1 MAKTSSP
8 KKADHKHIARL
19 EREKKQQRLLV
30 YGITL
35 IIIAV
40 IGTLG
45 YGLLNE
51 YVFKYNRPVAQVDGE
66 VIMPA
71 DFQSRVRFDRLQL
84 VQQYQSTYQIYQY
97 FQSDDQFSTQFKE
110 SLNQIQIQLANNPAA
125 LEAFG
130 ERSLNQ
136 MIDELVIRQ
145 EAEAMGILVSDQE
158 IEEALQAAFQYY
170 PNGTPTAAPTA
181 TIASTSTLS
190 PTQLALVTVTPT
202 PTEIV
207 VEETPEAMTSTPE
220 NETETETETESQP
233 TEEPTPLPT
242 ATPYTHEGYQEALKN
257 SLDDLAL
264 YDIKENDLRAFLKAQ
279 LITDKVLAEV
289 SANVSPVEPQ
299 VWARH
304 ILVVDKAI
312 ADLVLTSLENGEDW
326 NALAA
331 QYSQDESN
339 KDIGGDLGWFGRGE
353 MVAEFEEAVFSLEI
367 GEISNPV
374 QTDFG
379 WHIIQLLGKED
390 RPLSAQAFETKKNE
404 LFNTWVVEKRDA
416 KSIEIFDTW
425 KDWIPSEPQIPG
437 NLIVQ

>member
-51 YVFKYNRPVAQVDGE
+51 YVFKHNRPVAQVDGE

-71 DFQSRVRFDRLQL
+71 DFQARVRFDRLQL

-110 SLNQIQIQLANNPAA
+110 SLNQIQLQLANNTAA

-145 EAEAMGILVSDQE
+145 EADAMGILVSDQE

-181 TIASTSTLS
+181 TVASTSTLS

-202 PTEIV
+202 PTEVV
-207 VEETPEAMTSTPE
+207 VEETLEAATSTPE
-220 NETETETETESQP
+220 SETETEAQP

-242 ATPYTHEGYQEALKN
+242 ATPYTYEGYQEALKN

-289 SANVSPVEPQ
+289 TADVSPVEPQ

-339 KDIGGDLGWFGRGE
+339 KDIGGDLGWFGRDE
-353 MVAEFEEAVFSLEI
+353 MVTEFEEAVFSLEI
-367 GEISNPV
+367 GEVSNPV
-374 QTDFG
+374 QTEFG

-390 RPLSAQAFETKKNE
+390 RPLSAQAFETKKSE
-404 LFNTWVVEKRDA
+404 LFNTWIAEKRDA

-425 KDWIPSEPQIPG
+425 KDWIPSEPQIPS